1 MYLEQ
6 YVSFFLWTAFD
17 HLPIGLWNIFVS
29 ILSSSLY
36 ISDINPLKQNMLW
49 CYFFDIVVLGIQ
61 VFFFFFLRHSNV

>member
-6 YVSFFLWTAFD
+6 YVSFFRWTAFD

-36 ISDINPLKQNMLW
+36 ISDINPL
-49 CYFFDIVVLGIQ
+49 
-61 VFFFFFLRHSNV
+61 